1 MTARRARRRVPRWT
15 YLVAGAAALALLSG
29 YTIGAITLGG
39 FGSVPHQATATSLA
53 PVPPGG
59 VSFPLAEAKLASP
72 TSVPATGACTSS
84 NLGTEGSPAP
94 LVNGKNTT
102 ICLTNSAGG
111 FATGDLLYI
120 LDVSFDPTAPTG
132 TIFEVQVFLS
142 VTPTA
147 NNLVDTAYVNTT
159 ATIAATEVAT
169 FAADLTQASDTSLNG
184 FTVIVTQL
192 GAVA

>member
-53 PVPPGG
+53 PVPPVG
-59 VSFPLAEAKLASP
+59 VSFPLAEAGLPGAKAM
-72 TSVPATGACTSS
+72 PAAGACTAS
-84 NLGTEGSPAP
+84 NLGTQNSPAA

-111 FATGDLLYI
+111 FANGDLLYI
-120 LDVSFDPTAPTG
+120 LDVSFDPTAPTA
-132 TIFEVQVFLS
+132 TVFEVQVFLA

-147 NNLVDTAYVNTT
+147 NDLVDTAFVNTT
-159 ATIAATEVAT
+159 VAISSTEVAT
-169 FAADLTQASDTSLNG
+169 FAADLTQSSDTSLDG

-192 GAVA
+192 NALP